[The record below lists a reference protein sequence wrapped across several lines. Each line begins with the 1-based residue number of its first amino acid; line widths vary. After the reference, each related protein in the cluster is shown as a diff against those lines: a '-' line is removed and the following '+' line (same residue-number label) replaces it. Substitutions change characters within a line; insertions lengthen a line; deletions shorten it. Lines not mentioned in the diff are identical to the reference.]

1 MPLPGWPARCVASG
15 YGQGNPAYDF
25 ISKTKSISGKIL
37 SNPCFCRD
45 DSRIVRPSPRV
56 ERDYRVRLP
65 PKNSSPIRLLPIP
78 LSMGEK
84 RPKTAVKATILVVDD
99 EPRILE
105 LVAEMLV
112 AGGGFRVLKARSAPE
127 AFEVLSSEH
136 IDIILS
142 DLYMGEYTGL
152 DILHEAKAA
161 HPDIITIFMTAQPSV
176 EGAVSVLKEGA
187 YDYLIK
193 PFRKDDLKAAIER
206 GMEKQRLQR
215 ENIHLKEQVTLYQIS
230 EAMVGSVRV
239 DEVLGLILDLVLKEF
254 QADTA
259 SILLW
264 DAATQELKLSQFRG
278 KTRDIEGSYF
288 VLGNDPVCR
297 SVVETAKP
305 KVVNATSPEVLGSSR
320 PKIRSMVSYPLLA
333 KSKVIGVLN
342 MVRTETLNYFTQGE
356 LFSLGIIAS
365 KAATAIDSARLY
377 EELEAANFDTI
388 NVLANSIEARDRY
401 TRRHTDRV
409 RYLTEVLA
417 VQLGWSGEKLKEV
430 RMGGIL
436 HDVGKISVPDHIL
449 NKPAPLTK
457 EEFAVMKKHPE
468 IGKRMLEGIDFL
480 RPALPYV
487 LYHHEKYDGTGYPY
501 GLKADEIPFEGRL
514 LAVADTFDAIISDRP
529 YRKGASF
536 EKAISELEEFSG
548 RQFDPQVV
556 KAFMAVWENNVLD
569 IEFLASGKYMEPA
582 AAASTEQRS

>member
-1 MPLPGWPARCVASG
+1 M
-15 YGQGNPAYDF
+15 
-25 ISKTKSISGKIL
+25 
-37 SNPCFCRD
+37 
-45 DSRIVRPSPRV
+45 
-56 ERDYRVRLP
+56 
-65 PKNSSPIRLLPIP
+65 
-78 LSMGEK
+78 
-84 RPKTAVKATILVVDD
+84 
-99 EPRILE
+99 E
-105 LVAEMLV
+105 LVAEMLI
-112 AGGGFRVLKARSAPE
+112 ATGEFRVLQARSAPE

-142 DLYMGEYTGL
+142 DLYMGEYSGL
-152 DILHEAKAA
+152 DILHEDKAA

-193 PFRKDDLKAAIER
+193 PFRKDDLKVAIER
-206 GMEKQRLQR
+206 GLEKQKLQR

-264 DAATQELKLSQFRG
+264 DAATRELKLSQFRG

-297 SVVETAKP
+297 QVVESAKP

-333 KSKVIGVLN
+333 KSQVIGVLN
-342 MVRTETLNYFTQGE
+342 LVRTETLNYFTQGE

-377 EELEAANFDTI
+377 EELEAAYFDTI

-449 NKPAPLTK
+449 NKPGPLTK

-487 LYHHEKYDGTGYPY
+487 LYHHEKFDGTGYPY
-501 GLKADEIPFEGRL
+501 GLRGEEIPFEGRL

-556 KAFMAVWENNVLD
+556 RAFMAVWENNVLE
-569 IEFLASGKYMEPA
+569 IEFLASGKYMDA
-582 AAASTEQRS
+582 AVTANAEQGS